1 MQKND
6 TDTPTQDDE
15 LKALF
20 SNFNPLMSS
29 DKRFITRLQRRLD
42 TIDRLNHE
50 MVTMRRRNRRAVIL
64 ATLAGF
70 VAGVLTC
77 LLLPSLTSLIIKPD
91 LQWSFLSLI
100 SPESSAVLWLLPAGA
115 ALLASLGVYSLTS
128 KAAY

>member
-1 MQKND
+1 MQKNN

-20 SNFNPLMSS
+20 SNFNPHISS
-29 DKRFITRLQRRLD
+29 DKRFMTRLQRRLD

-50 MVTMRRRNRRAVIL
+50 MVTMRRRNRRAVVL
-64 ATLAGF
+64 AALAGF

-77 LLLPSLTSLIIKPD
+77 MLLPSLTSLITKPD
-91 LQWSFLSLI
+91 LSYPVFSLVSSV
-100 SPESSAVLWLLPAGA
+100 SPVMLWLLPAGA
-115 ALLASLGVYSLTS
+115 TLLASLGVYSLTS

>member
-1 MQKND
+1 MQKNN

-20 SNFNPLMSS
+20 SNFNPHISF
-29 DKRFITRLQRRLD
+29 DKRFMTRLQRRLD

-50 MVTMRRRNRRAVIL
+50 MVTMRRRNRRAVVL
-64 ATLAGF
+64 AALAGF

-77 LLLPSLTSLIIKPD
+77 MLLPSLTSLITKPD
-91 LQWSFLSLI
+91 LSYPVFSLVSSV
-100 SPESSAVLWLLPAGA
+100 SPVMLWLLPAGA
-115 ALLASLGVYSLTS
+115 TLLASLGVYSLTS